1 MTEMDETMDQLEERI
16 EKAVADYKATG
27 EVASTFQKRPCYRY
41 IRKSDHLPFDLPY
54 GLKGSEIV
62 CKVKIF
68 GGPVDKWICSY
79 NPETDIAYGVTD
91 LGYGK
96 EVGDFYMHELVDVR
110 IKPFGLPLEREQG
123 YEPQSLREVMGWTFE
138 EGDPSEE
145 LIGLTRADL
154 EARDE
159 YLATETARLRKIEVK
174 RAKRE
179 EEYEKGHPQ
188 CEAEHQVVLEYLSQ
202 REDDRYRE
210 ELLAGTSQGRER

>member
-1 MTEMDETMDQLEERI
+1 MTKMDETTDQLEERI

-27 EVASTFQKRPCYRY
+27 EVASSFQRLPAYRY
-41 IRKSDHLPFDLPY
+41 IRKSDHLPKEVPY
-54 GLKGSEIV
+54 GLLGCEIV

-96 EVGDFYMHELVDVR
+96 EVGDFYMHEVVDVR
-110 IKPFGLPLEREQG
+110 IPPFGLPLEREQG

-145 LIGLTRADL
+145 VRDQAA
-154 EARDE
+154 EVARDR
-159 YLATETARLRKIEVK
+159 YLATETAQLRKIE
-174 RAKRE
+174 AKRE
-179 EEYEKGHPQ
+179 ARAEERRQLRSDE
-188 CEAEHQVVLEYLSQ
+188 Q
-202 REDDRYRE
+202 RPLEDDTSRRE
-210 ELLAGTSQGRER
+210 EDARTTAGQGRET